1 MNWVVVTF
9 MLLLVLAPFL
19 PLVWSLAYTWV
30 TAPETK
36 SSEE

>member
-9 MLLLVLAPFL
+9 MFLLVLAPFL
-19 PLVWSLAYTWV
+19 SLAWSLAYTWV